1 MTSRPTRARF
11 LALAAV
17 AALVLLLPAAVAAH
31 AELLE
36 TTPAD
41 GATVTGTPEELVAV
55 FDDELVV
62 DESSLSIRN
71 AQGDRLAV
79 GHVDP
84 DEPTHLLI
92 SPVPELAIGTYEMR
106 WTAGTADGHV
116 ERGTWSFTVA
126 GAIKTPETPAPAET
140 AAPSSAAT
148 ATPAAS
154 ASATPDPST
163 APTPSGTAAP
173 TDPTGTATNDAIL
186 PIIAALAIVLI
197 GAAALLS
204 RRGRP
209 SSGG

>member
-1 MTSRPTRARF
+1 MTSRTTRARL

-17 AALVLLLPAAVAAH
+17 AALVLLLPATVAAH

-71 AQGDRLAV
+71 TQGERLAV

-84 DEPTHLLI
+84 NEPTHLLI

-126 GAIKTPETPAPAET
+126 GAIKSPETPAPAET

-148 ATPAAS
+148 ASAA
-154 ASATPDPST
+154 ASATPEPST
-163 APTPSGTAAP
+163 APTPSATAAP
-173 TDPTGTATNDAIL
+173 TDPTGTANNDAIL